1 MCGIDRDSLALPGDD
16 PRHLHIDDVV
26 KVCKC
31 GPSSLVGLW
40 IVLTEVK
47 LVNVTGMLLVEGE
60 EPVSVTLP
68 RSMVSDPMEP
78 LSTSIF

>member
-31 GPSSLVGLW
+31 GPPSLVGLW
-40 IVLTEVK
+40 IILTKVQ
-47 LVNVTGMLLVEGE
+47 LMTVSGQLLVEGE
-60 EPVSVTLP
+60 EPAPVTLP
-68 RSMVSDPMEP
+68 RSTVIALEAATTP
-78 LSTSIF
+78 IF